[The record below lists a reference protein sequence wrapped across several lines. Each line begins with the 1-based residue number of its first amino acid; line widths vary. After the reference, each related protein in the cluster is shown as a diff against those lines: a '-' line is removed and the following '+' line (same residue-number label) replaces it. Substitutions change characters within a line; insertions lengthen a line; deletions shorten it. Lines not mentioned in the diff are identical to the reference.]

1 MATFIIGVVVGA
13 FVTLTGVLIASGWF
27 SGKDIEQ

>member
-13 FVTLTGVLIASGWF
+13 LVTLTGVLIVIGWF